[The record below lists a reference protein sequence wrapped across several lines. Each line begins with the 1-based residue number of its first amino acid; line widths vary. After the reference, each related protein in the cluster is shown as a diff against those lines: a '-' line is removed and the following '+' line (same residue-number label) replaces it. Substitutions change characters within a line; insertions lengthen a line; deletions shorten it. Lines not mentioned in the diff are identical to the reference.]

1 MNSCPLSLWPRPWQL
16 FGPSF
21 FPPPFSAGDWR
32 TYTRRFGWRLFHAFP
47 SMLSSYDAV
56 DAGWMRMKTKG
67 AEYILQLRY
76 AQMAKLLLIL
86 LLKLFL
92 WWTSPRISSEG
103 HLLLFPRLAEV
114 WSWKNCGSHHLTS
127 LTSSP
132 SACQAAALDG
142 CCGTDKIIHVD
153 YIPNTATPLLSFQ
166 ITLCLISLFL
176 RLIQLSLLPLSVACN
191 IHKDAQLPLLSILMS
206 SLCHEVFP

>member
-32 TYTRRFGWRLFHAFP
+32 TYTLRFGWRLLHAFP

-67 AEYILQLRY
+67 AEYILQLWY

-103 HLLLFPRLAEV
+103 HLLLCFPDLR
-114 WSWKNCGSHHLTS
+114 KCGVGRTVE
-127 LTSSP
+127 SP
-132 SACQAAALDG
+132 LD
-142 CCGTDKIIHVD
+142 
-153 YIPNTATPLLSFQ
+153 LSY
-166 ITLCLISLFL
+166 
-176 RLIQLSLLPLSVACN
+176 QLSLRMPSSC
-191 IHKDAQLPLLSILMS
+191 PRWLLWYCQDNPCGLYS
-206 SLCHEVFP
+206 